1 MLRQHIDDALARA
14 LATDAIALVQAL
26 LKRSGFHHFQDAHEA
41 AVVAAVADAT
51 RTSAAKSTTS
61 SAHPQPSR

>member
-26 LKRSGFHHFQDAHEA
+26 LKRSGFHHFQDVH
-41 AVVAAVADAT
+41 
-51 RTSAAKSTTS
+51 
-61 SAHPQPSR
+61 